1 MTVSNLTLCV
11 CGIDDE
17 LDEATAALLNMH
29 EENNSNDVP
38 ETKHTHGMSMQAAD
52 NKTLAEM
59 KDFSENNG
67 EEAKVS
73 GRHRRT
79 KKR

>member
-1 MTVSNLTLCV
+1 MCLCV
-11 CGIDDE
+11 ADEE

-29 EENNSNDVP
+29 EEINSNDVP
-38 ETKHTHGMSMQAAD
+38 ETKHTHGMVAD

-73 GRHRRT
+73 G
-79 KKR
+79 KISSDIL

>member
-1 MTVSNLTLCV
+1 MCV
-11 CGIDDE
+11 ADEE

-38 ETKHTHGMSMQAAD
+38 ETKHTHGMVAD

-67 EEAKVS
+67 EETKVS
-73 GRHRRT
+73 GMVNLDLEFV
-79 KKR
+79 